1 MGSFDVVSLFAGI
14 GGICLG
20 FRQAGFQICWANEK
34 DHAACET
41 YRHNF
46 GDDFLVEG
54 DIRKVDVKIIPKAS
68 ILVAGFPCQAFSLG
82 GAQRGFADP
91 RGTLFFEVLRVAD
104 AITPKVIFLE
114 NVENLME
121 HDHGHTFQVIYS
133 SLVERGYIL
142 HYRAMAT
149 HEYADIPQTRRRI
162 YIVATTDLGFSRNFS
177 FPEPIPLTKTAIE
190 WVSQTVKQ
198 PDIYYYTANTP
209 FDQYIRKTVVD
220 SQYLYRVFNGVARK
234 LTNSKCPTLTASM
247 CTPINATVLR
257 DQYGVRRLT
266 LKESLKFQGFP
277 VDYYFPNT
285 ITLEDAYRQI
295 GNSVTVPIIRRIA
308 EKIKESAMC
317 AEERKCV

>member
-34 DHAACET
+34 DHAACGT

-46 GDDFLVEG
+46 GDSYLVEK
-54 DIRKVDVKIIPKAS
+54 DIREVDVRTIPNAP
-68 ILVAGFPCQAFSLG
+68 ILAAGFPCQAFSLG
-82 GAQRGFADP
+82 GSQRGFADP

-121 HDHGHTFQVIYS
+121 HDHGRTFQVIYS
-133 SLVERGYIL
+133 LLAERGYIL

-149 HEYADIPQTRRRI
+149 HEYADIPQTRHRI
-162 YIVATTDLGFSRNFS
+162 YIVATTDLEFSRNFS
-177 FPEPIPLTKTAIE
+177 FPDPIPLTKMAIE
-190 WVSQTVKQ
+190 WIDQTVKQ
-198 PDIYYYTANTP
+198 PEIYYYDANAP

-220 SQYLYRVFNGVARK
+220 SRYLYRVFNGAARK
-234 LTNSKCPTLTASM
+234 LTNGKCPTLTASM
-247 CTPINATVLR
+247 CTSANAAVLR
-257 DQYGVRRLT
+257 DKYGVRRLT
-266 LKESLKFQGFP
+266 LKESLRFQGFP
-277 VDYYFPNT
+277 TDYYFPNT

-295 GNSVTVPIIRRIA
+295 GNSVTVPVIRRIA
-308 EKIKESAMC
+308 EKIKVSAMYV
-317 AEERKCV
+317 EG